1 MATATNRPVRN
12 EVERGLT
19 RRPGQYSFFHAVR
32 QLELLN
38 PKGPR
43 VGELSNGTAPP
54 ILHFAQVPHLYSPPS
69 EIFDYSTGPIGG
81 SPTMQVFFF
90 GLFGPGGAL
99 PLSFTEYVHTRGRRF
114 YDLTMQRFADIFH
127 DRLLGLYYR
136 AGTRAQQVVS
146 YDRERDALG
155 DHLSALAGL
164 PDAGQDAPLPPQLP
178 AAYFRELLTPQHPDS
193 IRRVLG
199 RFFGFPVRLQQA
211 VPCRLTTEPA
221 AHCLLGRSG
230 PGTLGRDVLLGE
242 SCRSISE
249 KVLIHA
255 GPIPYATLEDF
266 LPGGCGERRLRAL
279 LQAMEPHPLIWEL
292 RFRVITETIPPR
304 RLNGTLALGHNA
316 CLPNNEPYTVFS
328 FLIHS

>member
-38 PKGPR
+38 PEGPR

-54 ILHFAQVPHLYSPPS
+54 ILRFAQVPHLYSPPS
-69 EIFDYSTGPIGG
+69 EIFDYSTGPVGG

-146 YDRERDALG
+146 YDRRQDALG
-155 DHLSALAGL
+155 EHLADLAGL
-164 PDAGQDAPLPPQLP
+164 PAAGQDAPLPPQLP
-178 AAYFRELLTPQHPDS
+178 AAFFQELLTPHHPDS

-230 PGTLGRDVLLGE
+230 PGTLGQDVLLGE
-242 SCRSISE
+242 SCRSLSE
-249 KVLIHA
+249 KVVIHV

-266 LPGGCGERRLRAL
+266 LPGGCGEQRLRAL
-279 LQAMEPHPLIWEL
+279 LAAMEPHPLIWEL

-316 CLPNNEPYTVFS
+316 CLPNSDSYTVFS
-328 FLIHS
+328 FLIHT

>member
-38 PKGPR
+38 PEGPR

-54 ILHFAQVPHLYSPPS
+54 ILRFAQVPHLYSPPS
-69 EIFDYSTGPIGG
+69 EIFDYSTGPVGG

-99 PLSFTEYVHTRGRRF
+99 PLSFTEYVHTRGRQF

-146 YDRERDALG
+146 YDRRQDALG
-155 DHLSALAGL
+155 EHLADLAGL
-164 PDAGQDAPLPPQLP
+164 PAAGQDAPLPPQLP
-178 AAYFRELLTPQHPDS
+178 AAFFQELLTPHHPDS
-193 IRRVLG
+193 ISRVLG

-230 PGTLGRDVLLGE
+230 PGTLGQDVLLGE
-242 SCRSISE
+242 SCRSLSE
-249 KVLIHA
+249 KVIIHV

-279 LQAMEPHPLIWEL
+279 LAAMEPHPLIWEL

-304 RLNGTLALGHNA
+304 RLNGTLVLGHNA
-316 CLPNNEPYTVFS
+316 CLPNSDSYTVFS
-328 FLIHS
+328 FLIHT